1 MIEHLLFMKGIHFK
15 DRTDNF
21 NRKVTDN
28 FIRKHMFFSTSHLVT
43 KIR

>member
-1 MIEHLLFMKGIHFK
+1 MKDIHFK

-21 NRKVTDN
+21 IRKVTDN
-28 FIRKHMFFSTSHLVT
+28 FIRKHVFFPTSHLVT